1 MYPLITKDPITGE
14 PLLVTRLEGPSTGVV
29 IEGTFSLGWV
39 GRLTPEQMAFVGV
52 LVRQRGNLQRA
63 AAELGLSY
71 NTARS
76 RMDEVAEALEAPDE
90 VVLPPPPETR
100 ARILEQ
106 LASGQ
111 ISFDAAMRMLRG
123 DAAE

>member
-123 DAAE
+123 DEAE

>member
-111 ISFDAAMRMLRG
+111 IGFDAAMRMLRG